1 MLSRREETVWL
12 EARHHEVVLARPL
25 ARALMLVLAGLF
37 GVLYGWPLSPLGA
50 LLLAGAAATALLAVW
65 RWERT
70 RLVVTTEKLAL
81 VHGTLR
87 RRTASVRLSR
97 LDTVEVDQSLLGRL
111 LGYGT
116 LVAGEL
122 EIPYVPEPARVYR
135 LVERLS
141 E

>member
-1 MLSRREETVWL
+1 MLRQREERVWL
-12 EARHHEVVLARPL
+12 EARHHEIVLARPFV
-25 ARALMLVLAGLF
+25 RALVLVLAGLF

-50 LLLAGAAATALLAVW
+50 LLLAGAAATVLFAVW

-70 RLVVTTEKLAL
+70 RLVVTSEKLAL

-87 RRTASVRLSR
+87 RRSSSVRLSR
-97 LDTVEVDQSLLGRL
+97 LETFELEQTLLGRV

-122 EIPYVPEPARVYR
+122 EIPYVPEPRRVYQ
-135 LVERLS
+135 LVERLAG
-141 E
+141 

>member
-1 MLSRREETVWL
+1 MLERREEQVWL
-12 EARHHEVVLARPL
+12 EARHHEIVLARPL
-25 ARALMLVLAGLF
+25 LRALVLVLVGLF

-70 RLVVTTEKLAL
+70 RLVVTSEKLAL

-87 RRTASVRLSR
+87 QRSSSVRLSR
-97 LDTVEVDQSLLGRL
+97 LDTFVLEQTLPGRV

-122 EIPYVPEPARVYR
+122 EIPYVPEPRRVYR